1 MSTTEHEH
9 DHGHDDAH
17 EHAHEHAHDHDH
29 GHDHDHDHD
38 HGHEHGEGG
47 RRSKKELEREARAR
61 AREMVAKSQIRQYPE
76 PVLREPARPVSEFS
90 DDLRALTTRMITL
103 MDDANGIGLA
113 GNQVGLLRRV
123 LVYHPDREGAE
134 ARVMVN
140 PVIVEHSDEKE
151 IDEEGCL
158 SLGPLRVPV
167 ERSVRVSVDAQDEN
181 GEPVHVNA
189 EHLEARVL
197 QHEIDHL
204 DGVLII
210 DRTSPEARREAL
222 AALRP
227 QPGPRR

>member
-1 MSTTEHEH
+1 MAATEHDHEH
-9 DHGHDDAH
+9 DHDAH
-17 EHAHEHAHDHDH
+17 DHDHAAHDHDH
-29 GHDHDHDHD
+29 GHDH
-38 HGHEHGEGG
+38 GE
-47 RRSKKELEREARAR
+47 RRSKKEIEREARAR

-76 PVLREPARPVSEFS
+76 PVLREAAREVSEFS
-90 DDLRALTTRMITL
+90 GDLEALVERMFRL
-103 MDDANGIGLA
+103 MEDANGVGLA

-123 LVYHPDREGAE
+123 LVYRPDREDAE
-134 ARVMVN
+134 PRALVN
-140 PVIVEHSDEKE
+140 PEIVERSDELAT
-151 IDEEGCL
+151 DEEGCL

-167 ERSVRVSVDAQDEN
+167 ERNVRVSVEAKDEH
-181 GEPVHVNA
+181 GEPVRVDA
-189 EHLEARVL
+189 ENLEARIL

>member
-1 MSTTEHEH
+1 MATTEHEH
-9 DHGHDDAH
+9 DHGHDH
-17 EHAHEHAHDHDH
+17 EHDHGHDHAHDHDH
-29 GHDHDHDHD
+29 GHDHA
-38 HGHEHGEGG
+38 EVP

-90 DDLRALTTRMITL
+90 DDLRALVKRMITL
-103 MDDANGIGLA
+103 MDDANGVGLA

-123 LVYHPDREGAE
+123 LVYRPDREDAE
-134 ARVMVN
+134 PRALVN
-140 PVIVEHSDEKE
+140 PVISERSEE
-151 IDEEGCL
+151 TETDEEGCL

-167 ERSVRVSVDAQDEN
+167 ERNVRVSVDAQDEH

-189 EHLEARVL
+189 EHLEARIL

-204 DGVLII
+204 DGVLTI
-210 DRTSPEARREAL
+210 DRTSPESRREAL

-227 QPGPRR
+227 PPGPRR